1 MRLRRL
7 DLTRYGKF
15 TDQAIDFG
23 PATPG
28 APDLHIVYG
37 LNEAGKSTAFS
48 AYLDLLF
55 GIPERSGYNFLHA
68 YSAMQVGAVLE
79 FDGAEHMLV
88 RLKQRSQALVDPRGQ
103 PVNEALLSSAL
114 GGISRESYRTMFS
127 LDDRSLRDGG
137 AAILESKGDLGE
149 MLFSASSGLADI
161 SRVLAAASEEAHQFH
176 RKRARNTELAEL
188 KQQLAA
194 LKAEREAIDTYASTY
209 AGLVATQAQADKA
222 YAEVLAELSAAR
234 TRQAHLASLQR
245 ALPLSRELARLA
257 AEAEAHAD
265 LPRPPREWADL
276 LPELMRD
283 ETRLQT
289 RSEGLDA
296 AILRLEQEL
305 ADIVPDAALLS
316 LSARIAG
323 LDDGRARYQTA
334 ENDLP
339 KRRLSLAEQQAA
351 LGRALAALGQPA
363 EADAA
368 ALVLP
373 AALAG
378 TLRDLIETRS
388 GIAATRAN
396 AAREVERA
404 RLALD
409 DLEGRLEQDGVG
421 TLPSAALLRRLETAV
436 AALQKGELQTRLR
449 AESRSSREVA
459 ENLQRALDRLHPW
472 QGDVE
477 ELSRQDGADV
487 RQIESWRQRATD
499 IERRLE
505 RSRDRQRELTSRLAE
520 VTARLQALQGAGPTI
535 DDAAAIAARA
545 AREAAWQAHR
555 ANLDA
560 ETARQFE
567 DRLRQ
572 DDQLAEARLARASDL
587 AELRQLQQ
595 EAQVCRA
602 SLAQEEA
609 LADEASAEMDAL
621 RHAVEAG
628 CPFPV
633 SASQEMASLL
643 SRLDEWRLRRS
654 EALALAE
661 TLRQAEARRSACKDE
676 LDEAL
681 GRLQEVLEALGW
693 PVEDGADP
701 RLLIDGAA
709 DRLAD
714 LQSALAER
722 RGLDSRLEDL
732 RRDLSER
739 QRDLVEAEAAEGRW
753 TADWSSA
760 LDRTWFGHETDPAAV
775 RAILDALA
783 ELPAILREREQLFQR
798 IQLMERDMQAF
809 AIEVDALREAL
820 QWPAD
825 GLSPRDLAGLLA
837 ARRAEAE
844 RARDRQTAK
853 AADLQR
859 ARAERAD
866 LQRAIDAHQ
875 ARRQELLGF
884 FGVETLAEA
893 SMQLQRAA
901 ERDQLERRRSDLR
914 ADLLGELKVASLSE
928 AEALLADADAQA
940 VAREAEELAERIDN
954 LAERSRMLFA
964 ELARAR
970 DRVEAV
976 GGDDAVAKLEARRS
990 TLLLDIEE
998 RALAYLKLRAGTLA
1012 AENALSLYRERHRSS
1027 MMKRASEAF
1036 RQITRGDY
1044 SGLAAQPDKDREV
1057 LIGVARDGAS
1067 RLSEVMSTG
1076 TRYQLYLALRLAG
1089 YEELAAVRPPVPFIA
1104 DDIMETF
1111 DELRS
1116 EEVFRLFGQMAR
1128 LGQVIYLTHHRHL
1141 CEIAQAVVPEVRI
1154 HTL

>member
-23 PATPG
+23 PAISG

-68 YSAMQVGAVLE
+68 YNAMQVGAVLE
-79 FDGAEHMLV
+79 FDGAEHPLV

-176 RKRARNTELAEL
+176 RKRARNTALAEL

-194 LKAEREAIDTYASTY
+194 LKTEREAIDTYASAY

-234 TRQAHLASLQR
+234 TRQAHLVSLQR
-245 ALPLSRELARLA
+245 ALPLSRELARLS
-257 AEAEAHAD
+257 AEADAHAD
-265 LPRPPREWADL
+265 LPRPPREWAAL

-289 RSEGLDA
+289 RSDGLDA
-296 AILRLEQEL
+296 AISRLEQDL
-305 ADIVPDAALLS
+305 AAITPDAAVLS
-316 LSARIAG
+316 LSARIAA

-339 KRRLSLAEQQAA
+339 KRRLALSEQDAA
-351 LGRALAALGQPA
+351 LGRALSALGQPA
-363 EADAA
+363 GTDAA
-368 ALVLP
+368 GLVLP
-373 AALAG
+373 AALSG

-388 GIAATRAN
+388 GIAATRVN
-396 AAREVERA
+396 AAREMERV
-404 RLALD
+404 RLALG
-409 DLEGRLEQDGVG
+409 DLEARLDQQGGG
-421 TLPSAALLRRLETAV
+421 TTPSAALMRRLDSAV

-449 AESRSSREVA
+449 SESRSSREVA
-459 ENLQRALDRLHPW
+459 ENLQRALDRLQPW

-477 ELSRQDGADV
+477 ELAGQDGADA
-487 RQIESWRQRATD
+487 RQIDSWRQRAAE
-499 IERRLE
+499 IERRAE
-505 RSRDRQRELTSRLAE
+505 RSRERQRELATRLAE
-520 VTARLQALQGAGPTI
+520 VTARLKAVQGAGPAI
-535 DDAAAIAARA
+535 DDAAATAARA
-545 AREAAWQAHR
+545 ARDAAWQVHR
-555 ANLDA
+555 ARLDGESA
-560 ETARQFE
+560 EQFE
-567 DRLRQ
+567 EKLGLDDR
-572 DDQLAEARLARASDL
+572 LAEARLARASDL

-595 EAQVCRA
+595 EAELCRVG
-602 SLAQEEA
+602 LAREEA
-609 LADEASAEMDAL
+609 LVDEAAAEMDAL
-621 RHAVEAG
+621 RRSVEGAF
-628 CPFPV
+628 PFPV
-633 SASQEMASLL
+633 SATVEMASLL

-654 EALALAE
+654 EALSLTE
-661 TLRQAEARRSACKDE
+661 TLRQAEARRRACKDD

-681 GRLQEVLEALGW
+681 DRLRIVLEELGW

-709 DRLAD
+709 DRLAE
-714 LQSALAER
+714 LQTTLAER
-722 RGLDSRLEDL
+722 RGMDNRLADL

-739 QRDLVEAEAAEGRW
+739 QRDLAEAEAAEARW
-753 TADWSSA
+753 SADWSAA
-760 LDRTWFGHETDPAAV
+760 LARTWFGHETDPAAV

-783 ELPAILREREQLFQR
+783 DLPAILREREQLFQR
-798 IQLMERDMQAF
+798 IQQMERDMQAF
-809 AIEVDALREAL
+809 AVEVDALRDTL
-820 QWPAD
+820 HWPD
-825 GLSPRDLAGLLA
+825 EGLSPRDLAGQLA
-837 ARRAEAE
+837 ARKAEAE
-844 RARDRQTAK
+844 RERDRESAK
-853 AADLQR
+853 AEDLRHAQ
-859 ARAERAD
+859 AERAD
-866 LQRAIDAHQ
+866 LQRAIDAHRT
-875 ARRQELLGF
+875 RRQDLLDF
-884 FGVETLAEA
+884 FGVETLVEA
-893 SMQLQRAA
+893 SLQLQRAA
-901 ERDQLERRRSDLR
+901 ERDHLERRLGELR
-914 ADLLGELKVASLSE
+914 ANLLGELKVATLPE
-928 AEALLADADAQA
+928 ADALLAEADADA
-940 VAREAEELAERIDN
+940 VAREADELSERIDN

-964 ELARAR
+964 ELTRAR
-970 DRVEAV
+970 DRVDAV

-998 RALAYLKLRAGTLA
+998 RALSYLKLRAGTLA
-1012 AENALSLYRERHRSS
+1012 AESALSLYRERHRSS

-1044 SGLAAQPDKDREV
+1044 SGLAALPDKDREV

-1089 YEELAAVRPPVPFIA
+1089 YEELAAVRAPVPFIA

-1116 EEVFRLFGQMAR
+1116 EEVFRLFGQMAQ